1 MSEDKNREN
10 YQRSFNKLH
19 LSDDFRERLDE
30 RLEEDRKGKIM
41 FKSVHGISKIAAAI
55 AISVITLGSAGIC
68 YASDLGGIRTKME
81 MWLNGSKQ
89 TVEIE
94 EEGDGAYRLIDENG
108 QERGFG
114 GMMIDENGNSTAM
127 SAEELAEHMNNEC
140 FLETGEDG
148 RVTFIY
154 KNLKVDVTDD
164 IDENGNLHVHI
175 DDPNNAFTYFDIS
188 EYNDQGYH
196 SSADKKPTKG
206 VTYKELGSVDAGD
219 DISYEQDENVGF
231 STTTTITE
239 D

>member
-55 AISVITLGSAGIC
+55 AISVITVGSAGFC

-94 EEGDGAYRLIDENG
+94 EEGDGAYKLIDENG
-108 QERGFG
+108 MERGFG
-114 GMMIDENGNSTAM
+114 GVVIDENGNSTAM
-127 SAEELAEHMNNEC
+127 GAEELAEHMNNEC
-140 FLETGEDG
+140 FLETGDDG

-188 EYNDQGYH
+188 EFDGQGYH
-196 SSADKKPTKG
+196 SSADKNPAKG
-206 VTYKELGSVDAGD
+206 VTYIELGSAGAD
-219 DISYEQDENVGF
+219 DDQTYEQTDDMYMEE
-231 STTTTITE
+231 IILDTE